1 VRLSLVISTLTCG
14 GAERVISLLANEWV
28 RRGHVVQL
36 VTLDSETP
44 FFALDERVELVQL
57 GCEAPSPTSL
67 HALWNLFRSVRA
79 LRRCFRTFGT
89 EAVVA
94 FTTRVNVK
102 ALMAAHPVRV
112 PVVVSERADPE
123 SNPQPGF
130 WRRLVDRWYPRA
142 ARVVVQTSAVAEY
155 FARRGVGRLTVIPNP
170 VEELPTIRRTPGKS
184 FLWLAVARLNPEKG
198 IDLLLRAW
206 AVSVRSQN
214 SRLRI
219 LGDGP
224 LRTELEAVDGVR
236 VFGPP
241 TDRRAG
247 IVSFEVQ
254 GAHPHDV
261 AQVLDWE
268 GVAVRAGHHCNQP
281 LMAKLGV
288 PATTR
293 ASFYLYTV
301 PEEIDRLVAGIE
313 KARKVFS

>member
-224 LRTELEAVDGVR
+224 LRTELEALATSLGIADSVE
-236 VFGPP
+236 F
-241 TDRRAG
+241 AG
-247 IVSFEVQ
+247 FVSDKVPHWTQAGAFVLSSRNEGFPNALCEAMAVGLPCVSFDCPS
-254 GAHPHDV
+254 G
-261 AQVLDWE
+261 
-268 GVAVRAGHHCNQP
+268 
-281 LMAKLGV
+281 
-288 PATTR
+288 PAFLIR
-293 ASFYLYTV
+293 
-301 PEEIDRLVAGIE
+301 DC
-313 KARKVFS
+313 